1 MNILPKFYRGRRN
14 GNQIDVDVVEDENY
28 TKPLTHISHHSPDG
42 FEWGYGGS
50 GPADLALAILVD
62 LLDEDPKK
70 VLPYAL
76 AGKGEPSAA
85 VHAHQ
90 KFKDKF
96 IVDLPTTGNIGDKH
110 STVAWKLE
118 ASTLKEWYYSEI
130 GALCLECK
138 RGMKES
144 DGCRLF
150 GIPMKDGSTGDPIKH
165 GEEKRAYWGRDGH
178 RCHDCGAKVGH
189 YHHPGCDV
197 EECPG
202 CGGQL
207 IGCECLATDEEEN
220 GTEERLG

>member
-1 MNILPKFYRGRRN
+1 MKFYQGKRFQNELSVCVNGRR
-14 GNQIDVDVVEDENY
+14 DL
-28 TKPLTHISHHSPDG
+28 PLRHINFHSPDG

-62 LLDEDPKK
+62 FLEEDPKE

-76 AGKGEPSAA
+76 AGKGEKSAA

-90 KFKDKF
+90 RFKDKF
-96 IVDLPTTGNIGDKH
+96 IVCLPKDHWRLTEDEIK
-110 STVAWKLE
+110 K
-118 ASTLKEWYYSEI
+118 WYYDVI
-130 GALCLECK
+130 GALCKDCGQ
-138 RGMKES
+138 GMKES

-165 GEEKRAYWGRDGH
+165 GEETRSDWGSDGE

-207 IGCECLATDEEEN
+207 IGCECLQYDTEEED
-220 GTEERLG
+220 GTEEVG

>member
-1 MNILPKFYRGRRN
+1 MKFYQGRR
-14 GNQIDVDVVEDENY
+14 IENEL
-28 TKPLTHISHHSPDG
+28 TVHVIPDDSTVGDREPLTHVSYHSPDG

-62 LLDEDPKK
+62 LLEEDPKK

-90 KFKDKF
+90 RFKDKF
-96 IVDLPTTGNIGDKH
+96 IVGLPR
-110 STVAWKLE
+110 SSWKLTE
-118 ASTLKEWYYSEI
+118 EELKKWYYSVI

-138 RGMKES
+138 CGMKES

-150 GIPMKDGSTGDPIKH
+150 GIPMKDGTTGEPIKH
-165 GEEKRAYWGRDGH
+165 GEETRSDWGRDGQ
-178 RCHDCGAKVGH
+178 RCHDCGAKPGF

-207 IGCECLATDEEEN
+207 IGCECLASDEDEDGIEEKV
-220 GTEERLG
+220 G